1 MIPKLK
7 GGQRTLQLS
16 NIVDR
21 VVSAALNKAMT
32 PFWESIFLPC
42 SMGFRPNRDV
52 RHLLAELEMQM
63 LNQKCWVLAL
73 DDIKDAFPS
82 VIIADVMAD
91 HTNHITKSSK
101 SSKSSKSALLSLIQV
116 VLQGSDEKKTR
127 GVDQGC
133 PYSPT
138 ALNVR
143 LHHALDLG
151 VNQGHHPPRYW
162 RYADNLI
169 WLCRSVS
176 EGHQALD
183 HLGRLL
189 EPAGFFLKGEDGV
202 TDLRQGTAQLLGLSL
217 SVKNDQLHFDLGNDS
232 WTKLARSLR

>member
-32 PFWESIFLPC
+32 PFWESVFLPC
-42 SMGFRPNRDV
+42 SMGFRPGRGV
-52 RHLLAELEMQM
+52 WHLLAELESEM

-82 VIIADVMAD
+82 VLIADVMAD
-91 HTNHITKSSK
+91 HTNYITKPS
-101 SSKSSKSALLSLIQV
+101 LLFLIQA
-116 VLQGSDEKKTR
+116 VLQGSDEKRTR
-127 GVDQGC
+127 GIDQGS

-151 VNQGHHPPRYW
+151 VNQGHHLLRYW

-169 WLCRSVS
+169 WLCRGVP
-176 EGHQALD
+176 EGNQALD
-183 HLGRLL
+183 HLRRLL